1 MLSLLLFI
9 LNLKMYFIICLAKSD
24 SKENE
29 IAANNLPNTELPS
42 KVILLTNMVIDDDK
56 YPMYILFK
64 FLLNVIIIIGWTW

>member
-1 MLSLLLFI
+1 
-9 LNLKMYFIICLAKSD
+9 MYFIICLAKSD